1 MKSHRVRK
9 TTKRREKGWK
19 QLQCWYLHELQSFAS
34 CERREGN
41 YKERGCKGE
50 GRANPRIAQTHCTHR
65 YIEHCILHIAYCT
78 HRHIAYCTLHI
89 RVSQKNQKSE
99 FCFATKPTG
108 FHRLDEPPE
117 KISAL

>member
-1 MKSHRVRK
+1 MFIPIYHIFIIRAHNARSYRNAFFVRH
-9 TTKRREKGWK
+9 T
-19 QLQCWYLHELQSFAS
+19 LQFLD
-34 CERREGN
+34 EGN
-41 YKERGCKGE
+41 VNDTE
-50 GRANPRIAQTHCTHR
+50 Q
-65 YIEHCILHIAYCT
+65 CIRFVKNKIKAKNT
-78 HRHIAYCTLHI
+78 PTLFNMLVLYT

>member
-1 MKSHRVRK
+1 MSLSQNDIRPPGNEDAKDLLCSVLDLVYIDLVDVDRVDVDAIDVD
-9 TTKRREKGWK
+9 
-19 QLQCWYLHELQSFAS
+19 QS
-34 CERREGN
+34 
-41 YKERGCKGE
+41 
-50 GRANPRIAQTHCTHR
+50 TDLLMLTM
-65 YIEHCILHIAYCT
+65 LML
-78 HRHIAYCTLHI
+78 TLLMLTI